1 MVFHAHNGFLEI
13 WLDLGAVGLALFAM
27 SYLRA
32 WRRLWPV
39 LRRGEVDRGMWMV
52 FVLALILLYD
62 LDENTLLIYNG
73 LFWVLYVAAL
83 ANVEFLAVEDS
94 LAEVETRFAERGAYA
109 ASAAVSQ

>member
-1 MVFHAHNGFLEI
+1 
-13 WLDLGAVGLALFAM
+13 LALFAL
-27 SYLRA
+27 SYARA

-39 LRRGEVDRGMWMV
+39 LRAGEVDRVMWMV

-94 LAEVETRFAERGAYA
+94 LAEVETCFAEGGAYA